1 MRPAKLDP
9 EQALLACLRHPLRK
23 ELLSLCVKEEGKLSP
38 KELADFTKRHL
49 SGVSYHVRELAKY
62 GAVELVAERSVRGSV
77 EHFYKATALVDEVP
91 WGRSALGLQPEPTR
105 GNEAETRDPTTD
117 EEAARPS

>member
-1 MRPAKLDP
+1 MRKKSPDA

-23 ELLSLCVKEEGKLSP
+23 RLLRLYVEEGGRLSP

-49 SGVSYHVRELAKY
+49 SSVSYHVRKLAEC
-62 GAVELVAERSVRGSV
+62 GAVELVDTRPRRGAV

-91 WGRSALGLQPEPTR
+91 WGRTALGLQPEQR
-105 GNEAETRDPTTD
+105 GKETEPRDPTND
-117 EEAARPS
+117 EEATPPS